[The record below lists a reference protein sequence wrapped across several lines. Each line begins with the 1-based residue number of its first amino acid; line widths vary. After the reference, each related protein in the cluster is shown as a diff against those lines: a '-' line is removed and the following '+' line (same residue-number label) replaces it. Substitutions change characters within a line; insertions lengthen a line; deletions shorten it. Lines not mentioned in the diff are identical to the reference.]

1 MPEVLQGLP
10 YNKSVDL
17 YLFGLLA
24 YELMVGEPAFSS
36 EQEDLEDC
44 ILKQKYKLPNCL
56 SNDAKDL
63 IKKLLVS
70 QPDKRLTISQIKKHC
85 FFNKINWKQVLDG

>member
-1 MPEVLQGLP
+1 MFEQKNTNTILGGGKSYQMPEVLQGLP

-24 YELMVGEPAFSS
+24 YELLVGVAAFSS

-44 ILKQKYKLPNCL
+44 ILQ
-56 SNDAKDL
+56 
-63 IKKLLVS
+63 
-70 QPDKRLTISQIKKHC
+70 
-85 FFNKINWKQVLDG
+85 